1 MHIRKFLSIFLI
13 GLVFAIAGCSSDSTS
28 GISEEDKLPDTDN
41 DGIVNNH
48 DGDIDGD
55 GKPNQNDDDIDG
67 DGVTNDQDGDD
78 DGDGIADGGDSTPE
92 GPPSVNGDSD
102 GDGTPDKNDPTPG
115 GDAARACTSAKM
127 YPPKDG
133 ITGVLNTVSWK
144 LGPTGCDAS
153 ATVNR
158 TVVVTA
164 SYAGVTTESD
174 PASLGK
180 LTTNIKLPHDCGWRG
195 TVPITYDFSEIGNA
209 LGDTTGTYTTD
220 RRAIV
225 NNRSDQRC
233 EADPCTSAKIKWPT
247 AGITPGQAAALDW
260 HLLPVGCALSDSQLE
275 KKVAPT
281 GTSHATT
288 TTGASELMD
297 KGRSRI
303 IVPCAP
309 GAPEGKTEKRDIAW
323 DFSEL
328 ATALGDPNLSAY
340 KATVTQA
347 AAANG
352 CSECTS
358 AKIKWPNTGITPGQ
372 TGDVGFELFPENC
385 SITDAMKSALPTG
398 TSHETTTTG
407 QAQRNNPNKE
417 TDRASKIEIP
427 CAPNAPEGITA
438 KREIKW
444 DFSKLAT
451 ALGDSNVGAYKTTV
465 TQAAAANGCAGD
477 N

>member
-1 MHIRKFLSIFLI
+1 MHIRKYLSIFLI

-41 DGIVNNH
+41 DGIVDKN
-48 DGDIDGD
+48 DPDIDGD
-55 GKPNQNDDDIDG
+55 NILNKDD
-67 DGVTNDQDGDD
+67 TDD
-78 DGDGIADGGDSTPE
+78 
-92 GPPSVNGDSD
+92 D
-102 GDGTPDKNDPTPG
+102 GDGTPDADDSTPNGPGGEAPTPG
-115 GDAARACTSAKM
+115 RTCTAAKM
-127 YPPKDG
+127 YAPKDG
-133 ITGVLNTVSWK
+133 ITGVLNTASWA
-144 LGPTGCDAS
+144 LGPTGCELGA
-153 ATVNR
+153 NPK
-158 TVVVTA
+158 VVVTA
-164 SYAGVTTESD
+164 SHGGVTTESD

-195 TVPITYDFSEIGNA
+195 TVPITYDFSEIGTA

-225 NNRSDQRC
+225 NKRSDQRC

-309 GAPEGKTEKRDIAW
+309 GAPEGKTEDRKIQYE
-323 DFSEL
+323 FLEL
-328 ATALGDPNLSAY
+328 ATALGDSNVDAY
-340 KATVTQA
+340 TTTVTHKP
-347 AAANG
+347 AANG

-398 TSHETTTTG
+398 TSHGTTTTG
-407 QAQRNNPNKE
+407 QAQRKNPNKE

-427 CAPNAPEGITA
+427 CAPNADEGETE
-438 KREIKW
+438 KRTVEW

>member
-309 GAPEGKTEKRDIAW
+309 GAPEGKTEDRKIQYEFLA
-323 DFSEL
+323 L
-328 ATALGDPNLSAY
+328 ATALGDSDVDAY
-340 KATVTQA
+340 KATVTHKP
-347 AAANG
+347 AANG

-358 AKIKWPNTGITPGQ
+358 AKIKWPHTGITPGQ

-385 SITDAMKSALPTG
+385 SITDAMKSARPTG
-398 TSHETTTTG
+398 TSYSTTTTG
-407 QAQRNNPNKE
+407 QAQRGNPNKE

-427 CAPNAPEGITA
+427 CAPNADEGKTE
-438 KREIKW
+438 KRTVEW

-451 ALGDSNVGAYKTTV
+451 ALGDSNVSAYRTTV

>member
-1 MHIRKFLSIFLI
+1 MHIRKYLSIFLI
-13 GLVFAIAGCSSDSTS
+13 GLVFAIAGCSPDSTS

-41 DGIVNNH
+41 DGIVDKH
-48 DGDIDGD
+48 DPDIDGD
-55 GKPNQNDDDIDG
+55 GILNKDDTDIDG
-67 DGVTNDQDGDD
+67 DGISNPTPDD
-78 DGDGIADGGDSTPE
+78 NDGDGIPNSDDSTPNV
-92 GPPSVNGDSD
+92 PD
-102 GDGTPDKNDPTPG
+102 TPTDPTPNGPG
-115 GDAARACTSAKM
+115 GEAPTPGRTCTSAKM

-133 ITGVLNTVSWK
+133 ITGALNTVSWK
-144 LGPTGCDAS
+144 LGPTGCELGA
-153 ATVNR
+153 NPK
-158 TVVVTA
+158 VVVTA

-174 PASLGK
+174 PASLGD

-195 TVPITYDFSEIGNA
+195 TVLITYDFSEIGTA

-358 AKIKWPNTGITPGQ
+358 AKIKWPHTGITPGQ

-385 SITDAMKSALPTG
+385 SITDAMKSARPTG
-398 TSHETTTTG
+398 TSYSTTTTG
-407 QAQRNNPNKE
+407 QAQRGNPNKE

-427 CAPNAPEGITA
+427 CAPNADEGKTE
-438 KREIKW
+438 KRTVEW

-451 ALGDSNVGAYKTTV
+451 ALGDSNVSAYRTTV